1 VAGFTTER
9 GFDRVV
15 NFSDATVAIALTLL
29 VLPLVDLAREAA
41 RVGAGTML
49 SGDYYAIYTF
59 LLSFVVIAVIWLE
72 HHRLFELLV
81 DYNPALLV
89 CNLVW
94 LLAVVALPFSTQTIQ
109 AAPAADRVATALY
122 IGNLLLAFLMIAA
135 MHLVARGHPRIVHP
149 DKRAEFHATASL
161 VLAGLCAIALALAVL
176 VPQVGMWALF
186 LLALTGTITRLLRR
200 VRPSR

>member
-1 VAGFTTER
+1 VARFTTQR
-9 GFDRVV
+9 GFDRLV

-29 VLPLVDLAREAA
+29 VLPLVDLARDAA

-49 SGDYYAIYTF
+49 AHDYYAIYTF

-81 DYNPALLV
+81 DYSSALLS

-94 LLAVVALPFSTQTIQ
+94 LFAVVALPFSTEAIQ
-109 AAPAADRVATALY
+109 AAPAADRVATGLY

-135 MHLVARGHPRIVHP
+135 MHLTARRDPRIVHP
-149 DKRAEFHATASL
+149 ERREGFEVTSSI
-161 VLAGLCAIALALAVL
+161 VLACLCALALAVALL
-176 VPQVGMWALF
+176 VPGVGMWALF
-186 LLALTGTITRLLRR
+186 LLALTGTVTRLLQRARR
-200 VRPSR
+200 SR